1 VTVCTTPQRDTIY
14 SGIGLRLSLRPSSL
28 AGAWT
33 LRISVI
39 CLTGLHGEQS
49 GDCTRQCS
57 ADIRSRVDKV
67 PYSSPEKIPDMMAL
81 PKFR

>member
-39 CLTGLHGEQS
+39 CLTGLHG
-49 GDCTRQCS
+49 TRQCS

>member
-14 SGIGLRLSLRPSSL
+14 SGIGLRRSSRPSSQ
-28 AGAWT
+28 AGAWI
-33 LRISVI
+33 LRISLI
-39 CLTGLHGEQS
+39 CLTELHGEQS
-49 GDCTRQCS
+49 RYCTRQCS

-67 PYSSPEKIPDMMAL
+67 PYSSPEKISDMMAL